1 MLYRVLFGLLTLI
14 SSVRFAV
21 NGWIQEQYLE
31 PVFHF
36 KYFGF
41 DWVEIGSPITTY
53 SLFALMILSS
63 IGITLGLFYR
73 LSASLFFL
81 IFTYFEL
88 IDLTNYLNHYYFVSL
103 MALIM
108 IVLPANINF
117 SLDTKFGF
125 AQKKNTIPKWIILII
140 KIQLSIVYFFA
151 GVAKLNYDWL
161 IEAQPLSI
169 WLAPHT
175 NLPFIGNLMDE
186 KITAYLFSF
195 GGALF
200 DLSVPFLLWS
210 KKYRPYA
217 YFFVIIF
224 HLLTAMLFPIGM
236 FPFVMIVSTLI
247 FFSPEFHQRALS
259 LMGHKFFTKKETTE
273 IKTSKNLT
281 RTFLLFFFFQLL
293 FPFRYLLYSKDLYW
307 TEQGYR
313 FSWRVMLME
322 KAGYATFNVFPYGD
336 ERSIVV
342 DNSEF
347 LTPQQ
352 EKMMSTQPDFIIQY
366 AHFLG
371 EKYRI
376 SKNIEPKVTVES
388 YVSINGKGSQPYVK
402 KNLNLMSIKNSLTPI
417 QFLENY

>member
-1 MLYRVLFGLLTLI
+1 MV
-14 SSVRFAV
+14 A
-21 NGWIQEQYLE
+21 
-31 PVFHF
+31 
-36 KYFGF
+36 
-41 DWVEIGSPITTY
+41 
-53 SLFALMILSS
+53 
-63 IGITLGLFYR
+63 
-73 LSASLFFL
+73 
-81 IFTYFEL
+81 
-88 IDLTNYLNHYYFVSL
+88 
-103 MALIM
+103 
-108 IVLPANINF
+108 LPANSNF
-117 SLDTKFGF
+117 SLDAKFGF
-125 AQKKNTIPKWIILII
+125 AGRRASIPKWTVLVI

-151 GVAKLNYDWL
+151 GLAKLNYDWL

-175 NLPFIGNLMDE
+175 NLPVIGELMDE
-186 KITAYLFSF
+186 QITAYLFSI

-217 YFFVIIF
+217 YILVVVF
-224 HLLTAMLFPIGM
+224 HLLTALLFPIGM

-247 FFSPEFHQRALS
+247 FFSPEFHQKTLS
-259 LMGHKFFTKKETTE
+259 LLGDKFYTKKEETA

-281 RTFLLFFFFQLL
+281 RVFLLFFVFQLV
-293 FPFRYLLYSKDLYW
+293 FPFRYLLYDQNLYW

-322 KAGYATFNVFPYGD
+322 KAGYASFKVFPYGD
-336 ERSIVV
+336 DRSIVV
-342 DNSEF
+342 DNSDF

-371 EKYRI
+371 EEYRI
-376 SKNIEPKVTVES
+376 SKNIDPKVTVES

-402 KNLNLMSIKNSLTPI
+402 KDLNLMSIKNSLTPI
-417 QFLENY
+417 HFLENY